1 MTFAEMVVSP
11 IDPGSVAEATH
22 YKGPGADR
30 PGVAR
35 QVLSHTPS
43 AKANLQLMGLILDE
57 LSASLPDSQ
66 ETVRVIVRLVA
77 ALIAG
82 GVIGL
87 QREASGKAAGL
98 RTHML
103 VCAGTALFVV
113 AVLNIGMEQDAV
125 SRVIQGLATG
135 IGFLGAGA
143 ILKVES
149 SLEIKGLTTAA
160 GIWMTAALGV
170 TIGVGQLGTA
180 AIGTALA
187 WCVLAILI
195 KLDRRIEGSSA
206 DRA

>member
-1 MTFAEMVVSP
+1 
-11 IDPGSVAEATH
+11 
-22 YKGPGADR
+22 
-30 PGVAR
+30 
-35 QVLSHTPS
+35 
-43 AKANLQLMGLILDE
+43 MGLILDE

-66 ETVRVIVRLVA
+66 ETVRVLVRLVA

-82 GVIGL
+82 GVIGF

-103 VCAGTALFVV
+103 VCTGTALFVV
-113 AVLNIGMEQDAV
+113 AVLNIGMEHDAL

-149 SLEIKGLTTAA
+149 SYQIKGLTTAA

-170 TIGVGQLGTA
+170 TIGVGELGTA

-195 KLDRRIEGSSA
+195 KLDRRIDGSNP